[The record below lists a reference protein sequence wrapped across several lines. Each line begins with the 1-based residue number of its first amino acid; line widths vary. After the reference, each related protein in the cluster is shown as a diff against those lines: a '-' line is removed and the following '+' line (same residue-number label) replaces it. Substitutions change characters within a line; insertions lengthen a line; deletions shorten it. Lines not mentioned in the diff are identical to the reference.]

1 MAKGSAPV
9 MVPIHWG
16 TFKLTDEP
24 MDEPMKTGARCVG
37 KAGLDPARLWV
48 CHHGETRAI

>member
-1 MAKGSAPV
+1 

-24 MDEPMKTGARCVG
+24 MDEPMKRVHDAWG

-48 CHHGETRAI
+48 LHHGETRAI